1 MNKKEYNN
9 HVKSIKDTRLNEGIL
24 LSSAISASNQILYA
38 DGITAELS
46 NTMDLSVRYVT
57 NDEFHKLITEQ
68 PELFE
73 SKTLYILSS
82 DEINAY
88 NTRIKNIANPIEETD
103 AVNKQYID

>member
-82 DEINAY
+82 TKSSNVPLYEEPSFCL
-88 NTRIKNIANPIEETD
+88 NI
-103 AVNKQYID
+103 